1 MWVCGCCAGVLVR
14 FYPSHCFSFR
24 QDYGGCTRREG
35 YSIYQEKQSL
45 GVIDFTLVVRFHS
58 DAAFVSARTITTSKA
73 LMFHSFYSFFF
84 LSVLSRRCSSDRP
97 SSFDPL
103 FLSLHHFLF
112 FLFFLDFGRIHMLY
126 KLGSSSL

>member
-1 MWVCGCCAGVLVR
+1 MLVR

-58 DAAFVSARTITTSKA
+58 NAAFVSARTITTSKA

-84 LSVLSRRCSSDRP
+84 HLFSHADALLIVPLLLILCFYLYIIFF
-97 SSFDPL
+97 SF
-103 FLSLHHFLF
+103 F
-112 FLFFLDFGRIHMLY
+112 FFLDFGRIHMLY